1 MESWWHEHM
10 FGLARLF
17 DMFGLSRLVL
27 GASTLFVI
35 ASGLTLEN
43 SDRER
48 FMVVSNELSDTY
60 STK

>member
-1 MESWWHEHM
+1 MESWWHEHK
-10 FGLARLF
+10 FGLARLV
-17 DMFGLSRLVL
+17 LVS
-27 GASTLFVI
+27 STLFVI

-60 STK
+60 L